1 MPINWEKFDSELDSI
16 IESSATVT
24 DEKLASRISSLT
36 RMTDDEVQ
44 ELFPDPADVRK
55 LAELM
60 KVVKSAEERNT
71 KINNIVSNAEKFGGV
86 VLTLL
91 DKFV

>member
-1 MPINWEKFDSELDSI
+1 MPIDWEEFDNEIDSI
-16 IESSATVT
+16 IESSAGAT
-24 DEKLASRISSLT
+24 DKKLASRISSIT

-44 ELFPDPADVRK
+44 ELFPDPADIKR

-60 KVVKSAEERNT
+60 KIVKSAEERST
-71 KINNIVSNAEKFGGV
+71 KINNIVSNSKEFGGI

-91 DKFV
+91 EKFA

>member
-1 MPINWEKFDSELDSI
+1 MPINWEEFDSELDSI

-71 KINNIVSNAEKFGGV
+71 KVNNIVSNAEKFGGV

-91 DKFV
+91 NKFV

>member
-1 MPINWEKFDSELDSI
+1 MPINWEEFDSELDSI